1 MTMRTNTRTFAT
13 MIAVVATVAGAA
25 NASETAQLKRAKE
38 LQWSDIEAM
47 PGGKFTALWSEGN
60 AGAVLMRWPS
70 TTKLPS
76 VTREHDVH
84 IVVLAGTVTF
94 DIAGGHKQIGPGGF
108 ADIPKG
114 IAHALGCESSGEC
127 VFLMH
132 AGGGKQ

>member
-1 MTMRTNTRTFAT
+1 
-13 MIAVVATVAGAA
+13 MIAMAAVVGVA
-25 NASETAQLKRAKE
+25 NAGETVQLKRAKE
-38 LQWSDIEAM
+38 LQWSDIDAM
-47 PGGKFTALWSEGN
+47 PGGKFTALWGEGA
-60 AGAVLMRWPS
+60 AGAVLMRWPA
-70 TTKLPS
+70 TAKLPS
-76 VTREHDVH
+76 VTREHDLH

-132 AGGGKQ
+132 AGDSKR